1 MTRRIVV
8 RLQLVPAISSSKLG
22 GGRSGRD
29 GIVVDLEQVGGEQ
42 VGGEVRRSE
51 EDFLYSSNWESD
63 SSAMLEEEER
73 EE

>member
-29 GIVVDLEQVGGEQ
+29 GTVVDLDQHQLDLEQHM
-42 VGGEVRRSE
+42 
-51 EDFLYSSNWESD
+51 EDL
-63 SSAMLEEEER
+63 LKQH
-73 EE
+73 